1 MRDAEGSVE
10 HEAQNPNFREYVA
23 EQFGIAPFI
32 HHLGIQLVDFG
43 PGWCETSMQIRPEH
57 LQHHGLF
64 HAGVV
69 ATIADHSAGM
79 ASGTLCPQDKAV
91 LTAEYKINLLRP
103 GVGESI
109 RCRAEVLKPGK
120 TLTIVESKVWAIKD
134 GSEKLIAKMMATMAL
149 V

>member
-1 MRDAEGSVE
+1 MDSET
-10 HEAQNPNFREYVA
+10 QNPEYRDYVKQ
-23 EQFGIAPFI
+23 QFGKAAFI
-32 HHLGIQLVDFG
+32 QHLGIQLDDFG

-57 LQHHGLF
+57 LQHHDLL

-79 ASGTLCPQDKAV
+79 ASGTLCPPDKAV

-109 RCRAEVLKPGK
+109 RCRADVLKPGK
-120 TLTIVESKVWAIKD
+120 TLTIVESQVWVVEGD
-134 GSEKLIAKMMATMAL
+134 SEKLIAKMMATMAL